1 MAKKYKKSQTP
12 KSNSKKQKVARKRTR
27 RDAHSEDEDLQT
39 HSGGAPAPEPNSVQE
54 QDLLQSR
61 ASSPDSGQQDT
72 VNSARSRAS
81 SPTSCQQDD
90 FSDESK
96 QEQSEPGVNV
106 NELETSVVASDY
118 KEQGQLI
125 KPSPAAIKNTAQS
138 SPTTL
143 KNKAECKVQI
153 AEAVSHGGRSDD
165 ESESSTGSP
174 ATSASAVQSASNGA
188 ERNIEVILIDCYK
201 VVLRDEEL
209 S

>member
-1 MAKKYKKSQTP
+1 MCYRHFCA
-12 KSNSKKQKVARKRTR
+12 
-27 RDAHSEDEDLQT
+27 
-39 HSGGAPAPEPNSVQE
+39 
-54 QDLLQSR
+54 
-61 ASSPDSGQQDT
+61 
-72 VNSARSRAS
+72 
-81 SPTSCQQDD
+81 SCQ
-90 FSDESK
+90 
-96 QEQSEPGVNV
+96 GAWNV
-106 NELETSVVASDY
+106 NNYRDPQSLNMLFLPL